1 MLSPSNPEV
10 LVFELNSDG
19 RIARVDVFMPDAGG
33 LKPSRRY
40 ARIMFAFLP
49 GIPGADDLR
58 TLARRVDTAR
68 HHGVPNGCVLE
79 LDLQVV
85 PQETG
90 GFDPFA
96 MIASGGKPLLLREA
110 VAAIHRAAEDPRVAG
125 LIARVQIPAA
135 AAGPVQELREAITAF
150 SDVKPSLAWAETY
163 PGTLSYYLASAFRE
177 VWMQP
182 SGTVGL
188 VGFATNALFL
198 RDALDKAG
206 IEAQFIARGEY
217 KSAANLFT
225 QDRYTDAH
233 READSRL
240 IESLHTQVWKAVADS
255 RHLEPAEVDTLADKA
270 PLLRDDAVTGRLI
283 DRIGFR
289 DEAYARIGELV
300 GAPDISP
307 ETGDAD
313 SDDAP
318 PRLYLS
324 RYARA
329 TASRPT
335 PSMPPIPGRKTKPT
349 IAVVTLHGPIVSGRG
364 GPQLLPIGNSSA
376 GGDTIAAA
384 LREAA
389 ADDAVSAIVLRV
401 DSPGGSVTG
410 SETIWREVNRV
421 RDRGK
426 PVVASM
432 GAVAASGGYYVSMS
446 ADAIVANAGTIT
458 GSIGVVTGKLVA
470 RELKDRLGVGSDSV
484 RTNANADAWSI
495 NKPFTDEQH
504 AHVEAEA
511 DLFYT
516 DFIERV
522 AQGRKMTVEAVD
534 AIARGRVWTGADALE
549 RGLVDELGGLRTAI
563 TRAKVLA
570 GLEPDADVRIAGYPG
585 SSLMDLLRP
594 KASSQ
599 PAAASLP
606 DAVGALLGRS
616 VAGVLSQAERSL
628 TGVSALWLGDYRF

>member
-1 MLSPSNPEV
+1 
-10 LVFELNSDG
+10 
-19 RIARVDVFMPDAGG
+19 
-33 LKPSRRY
+33 
-40 ARIMFAFLP
+40 MFSFLP
-49 GIPGADDLR
+49 GIPGTDDLR
-58 TLARRVDTAR
+58 ALARRVDTAR

-79 LDLQVV
+79 LDLLSE
-85 PQETG
+85 PPETG

-96 MIASGGKPLLLREA
+96 MIAVGGRPLLLREA
-110 VAAIHRAAEDPRVAG
+110 VAAIHRAADDRRVAG

-135 AAGPVQELREAITAF
+135 AAGPVQELREAIAAF

-225 QDRYTDAH
+225 QDSYTDAH

-240 IESLHTQVWKAVADS
+240 IESLHAQVWAAVAES
-255 RHLEPAEVDTLADKA
+255 RHVEPAAVDALADKA
-270 PLLRDDAVTGRLI
+270 PLLRDDAVTGGLI

-289 DEAYARIGELV
+289 DEAYSRIGELV
-300 GAPDISP
+300 GAPGISP

-313 SDDAP
+313 TDPDAP

-329 TASRPT
+329 TAPRPA
-335 PSMPPIPGRKTKPT
+335 PPMPPIPGRKTKPT
-349 IAVVTLHGPIVSGRG
+349 IAVVSLHGPIVSGRG
-364 GPQLLPIGNSSA
+364 GPQLLPFGNSSA

-389 ADDAVSAIVLRV
+389 ADDSVSAIVLRV

-421 RDRGK
+421 RDGGK

-432 GAVAASGGYYVSMS
+432 GAVAASGGYYVSMG
-446 ADAIVANAGTIT
+446 ADAIVANPGTIT

-470 RELKDRLGVGSDSV
+470 RELKGRLGVGSDSV
-484 RTNANADAWSI
+484 RTNPNADAWSV
-495 NKPFTDEQH
+495 NAPFTAEQH

-516 DFIERV
+516 DFVERV
-522 AQGRKMTVEAVD
+522 AKGRKLTVEAVD
-534 AIARGRVWTGADALE
+534 AVARGRVWTGADAKE

-570 GLEPDADVRIAGYPG
+570 GLDADADVRLVGYPG
-585 SSLMDLLRP
+585 SSLLEFLRP
-594 KASSQ
+594 KPSSQ

-606 DAVGALLGRS
+606 DALGALLGRS
-616 VAGVLSQAERSL
+616 VAGLLNQAERSL

>member
-1 MLSPSNPEV
+1 
-10 LVFELNSDG
+10 
-19 RIARVDVFMPDAGG
+19 
-33 LKPSRRY
+33 
-40 ARIMFAFLP
+40 MFSFLP

-58 TLARRVDTAR
+58 LLVRKVDTAR
-68 HHGVPNGCVLE
+68 HHGVPNNCVLE
-79 LDLQVV
+79 LDLLTA
-85 PQETG
+85 PPETS
-90 GFDPFA
+90 GFDPMA
-96 MIASGGKPLLLREA
+96 LLSGSKPMVLRET
-110 VAAIHRAAEDPRVAG
+110 VAAIHRAAEDDRVAG

-135 AAGPVQELREAITAF
+135 AAGPVQELRDALAAF

-188 VGFATNALFL
+188 VGFATSALFL

-225 QDRYTDAH
+225 QDRYTEAH

-240 IESLHTQVWKAVADS
+240 LDSLHNQVWKAVAES
-255 RHLEPAEVDTLADKA
+255 RHIKSAAVDALADKA
-270 PLLRDDAVTGRLI
+270 PLLRDDAVTGRLV

-289 DEAYARIGELV
+289 DEAYARISELV
-300 GAPDISP
+300 GAPGISP

-313 SDDAP
+313 SDPDAP

-324 RYARA
+324 RYAKA
-329 TASRPT
+329 TASRPGPQM
-335 PSMPPIPGRKTKPT
+335 PSIPGRKSKPT
-349 IAVVTLHGPIVSGRG
+349 VAVVTLHGPIVSGRG
-364 GPQLLPIGNSSA
+364 GPQGLPFGNSSA

-389 ADDAVSAIVLRV
+389 ADDSVSAIVLRV

-410 SETIWREVNRV
+410 SETIWREVNRI
-421 RDRGK
+421 RESGT

-432 GAVAASGGYYVSMS
+432 GAVAASGGYYVSMG

-484 RTNANADAWSI
+484 RTNENADAWSI
-495 NKPFTDEQH
+495 NRPFTDEQH

-516 DFIERV
+516 DFVERV
-522 AQGRKMTVEAVD
+522 AEGRKLTVEAVESV
-534 AIARGRVWTGADALE
+534 ARGRVWTGADALE
-549 RGLVDELGGLRTAI
+549 HGLVDQLGGLRSAI
-563 TRAKVLA
+563 NKAKVLA
-570 GLEPDADVRIAGYPG
+570 GHDEDDDVRIVSFPG
-585 SSLMDLLRP
+585 SSFLDFLRP
-594 KASSQ
+594 KPSSQ
-599 PAAASLP
+599 PAAASVSE
-606 DAVGALLGRS
+606 AFAALLGRS
-616 VAGVLSQAERSL
+616 VGEMFGQAERSL